1 MSINLTVRAEVIDI
15 RTDTPQPTDTLFVD
29 TNVWL
34 WQTYGLPP
42 ESNPRR
48 ARRAEQ
54 KLRAYTG
61 YLNNALRQGVQ
72 LKYCGLILSEL
83 AHVIEKTEFEIFK
96 RRNNLPSLQA
106 KEYRH
111 NYSDEHILV
120 ASTVRFAWD
129 QVSMLASSADLMVD
143 ERLAEMAVNHFQS
156 IALDGYDLF
165 LLEAFRQTGIRP
177 VQVLTD
183 DMDYATVPKIQL
195 FTSNGTV
202 IRCATDQGQLVSRE
216 N

>member
-1 MSINLTVRAEVIDI
+1 MNIDLTVHAEVIDI

-42 ESNPRR
+42 ESNPSRR
-48 ARRAEQ
+48 ARQ

-61 YLNNALRQGVQ
+61 YLNKALVHGVP
-72 LKYCGLILSEL
+72 LKYCALVLSEL
-83 AHVIEKTEFEIFK
+83 AHVIEKTEFEIYK
-96 RRNNLPSLQA
+96 RRKNLPSLQA

-111 NYSDEHILV
+111 NFLDEHIQV
-120 ASTVRFAWD
+120 AAAVRFAWD
-129 QVSMLASSADLMVD
+129 QVAMLASSADLTVD
-143 ERLAEMAVNHFQS
+143 EQLAETAVSHFQS
-156 IALDGYDLF
+156 VALDGYDLF

-183 DMDYATVPKIQL
+183 DMDYATVPGIQV
-195 FTSNGTV
+195 FTSNGLV
-202 IRCATDQGQLVSRE
+202 IQSADRQGQLVSRGE
-216 N
+216 

>member
-1 MSINLTVRAEVIDI
+1 MTINLTVRAEVVDI
-15 RTDTPQPTDTLFVD
+15 HSDTPQPNDTLFVD

-42 ESNPRR
+42 ESNPNR

-54 KLRAYTG
+54 KLRLYTG
-61 YLNNALRQGVQ
+61 YLSSALVCGAE

-83 AHVIEKTEFEIFK
+83 AHVIEKTEFDIFK

-111 NYSDEHILV
+111 NYLDEHIVV
-120 ASTVRFAWD
+120 AARVRFAWD
-129 QVSMLASSADLMVD
+129 QVTMLASSADLMVNA
-143 ERLAEMAVNHFQS
+143 RLANTAVSHFQS
-156 IALDGYDLF
+156 VALDGYDLF
-165 LLEAFRQTGIRP
+165 LLEAIRQTGISP

-183 DMDYATVPKIQL
+183 DMDYATVPNIQL
-195 FTSNGTV
+195 FTGNGLV
-202 IRCATDQGQLVSRE
+202 IRCADEQGKLISRGQ
-216 N
+216 